1 MSESVCLLFVDDED
15 NILQSIKRMFFNADY
30 TIYTAKSGAEALALL
45 ESGTPVHVVVSD
57 YRMPGMN
64 GVEFLQ
70 RVSRKWP
77 DTVRIVLS
85 GYADTPAV
93 IGAINEG
100 GIYKFIS
107 KPWNDD
113 DLRVAVANAATLY
126 FLQRKIKELM
136 HNLKAKDDEIARLKE
151 ALRLTREGK

>member
-1 MSESVCLLFVDDED
+1 MTEPICLLFVDDED
-15 NILQSIKRMFFNADY
+15 NILQSIKRLFFNADY
-30 TIYTAKSGAEALALL
+30 TIHTANSGAEGLKML

-70 RVSRKWP
+70 QVSRKWP
-77 DTVRIVLS
+77 NTVRMVLS

-113 DLRVAVANAATLY
+113 DLRIAVANAATLY
-126 FLQRKIKELM
+126 FLQRRIKELM
-136 HNLKAKDDEIARLKE
+136 YEMKAKDDEIARLKE
-151 ALRLTREGK
+151 ELKIKSR